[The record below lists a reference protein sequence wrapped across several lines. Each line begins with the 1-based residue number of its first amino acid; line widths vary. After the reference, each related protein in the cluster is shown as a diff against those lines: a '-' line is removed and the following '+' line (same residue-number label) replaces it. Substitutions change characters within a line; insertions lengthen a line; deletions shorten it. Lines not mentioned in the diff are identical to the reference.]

1 MSETTAIATRSQ
13 LAPRPALTLQVIET
27 EKEQRE
33 LLMRFIDTQMVL
45 DTDYGVI
52 PGTTKR
58 TLLKPGAEKL
68 TNLFRC
74 APRFTITDKIEDWET
89 GLFHY
94 QFKCEIESI
103 ESGMIVAEGFGSCST
118 HESKYWQ
125 RNEDRKCPSCGKPT
139 IKKSKRRDTDPQ
151 DFIPGWYCWGKIG
164 GCGEQFIH
172 NDPTVVD
179 QIVGKVKNPDIYD
192 CVNTVLKMAKKRAH
206 VDATFPLARC
216 SDLFEAEEFADVI
229 AESARKNE
237 KYDQADAAKPAA
249 NQSQPQTETRQQSKS
264 SDSRPANSGSQSQT
278 ASSSKPATN
287 ATQSQPPAKKATTRY
302 EKQVEYWSAISFNQG
317 SRNPDPV
324 GIQFVNALDKFHKKN
339 LDLHFAPTNPDDESN
354 VMEFV
359 RTQIDMGDDA
369 EWDQLTKPAV
379 DLGCKAVLAW
389 LKLCPT
395 EPAK

>member
-1 MSETTAIATRSQ
+1 MSETTALVTSQ
-13 LAPRPALTLQVIET
+13 RQHLAPRPALTLDIIEI
-27 EKEQRE
+27 EKQQRA
-33 LLMRFIDTQMVL
+33 LLMQYIDTQMVL

-52 PGTTKR
+52 PGTKKR

-74 APRFTITDKIEDWET
+74 APRFTVTDKIENWET

-103 ESGMIVAEGFGSCST
+103 ESGQVVAEGFGSCST
-118 HESKYWQ
+118 HESKYWE
-125 RNEDRKCPSCGKPT
+125 RNEDRKCPSCGKAT
-139 IKKSKRRDTDPQ
+139 IKKSKKRDTDPQ
-151 DFIPGWYCWGKIG
+151 NFIPGWYCWGKIG
-164 GCGEQFIH
+164 GCGEQFVH
-172 NDPTVVD
+172 DDPTVVD
-179 QIVGKVKNPDIYD
+179 QVVGKVKNPDIYD
-192 CVNTVLKMAKKRAH
+192 CINTVLKMAKKRAH

-216 SDLFEAEEFADVI
+216 SDLFEAEEFAEVI

-237 KYDQADAAKPAA
+237 KYDNAAQQA
-249 NQSQPQTETRQQSKS
+249 NQQAGQPAGQPDTKQQSK
-264 SDSRPANSGSQSQT
+264 PANNGAQPAGNSKQ
-278 ASSSKPATN
+278 ASNGQPA
-287 ATQSQPPAKKATTRY
+287 QQPAKKATTRY
-302 EKQVEYWSAISFNQG
+302 EKQIEYWSAVSFVQD

-359 RTQIDMGDDA
+359 RTQIEMGDDA